1 MKYNSNLEPAE
12 MSYFRLNLLSF
23 LRDSHPDKANDL
35 SFIAGRGDMAAE
47 AYSEAVKSGLD
58 HIQTA
63 EIANETLFKGLH
75 FSPYNVIV
83 EILWNEF
90 ADIAPQS
97 YAITLAINL
106 LPLTQPIFDRYTPGD
121 DFAYTAEYELFYTEL
136 TGFIQQFAEDYGIQ

>member
-1 MKYNSNLEPAE
+1 MKPTI
-12 MSYFRLNLLSF
+12 SYYRLRLTSYLIDHFPEKS
-23 LRDSHPDKANDL
+23 DDA
-35 SFIAGRGDMAAE
+35 SFIRSRADNAAE
-47 AYSEAVKSGLD
+47 AYSDAVRTGFTYP
-58 HIQTA
+58 QA
-63 EIANETLFKGLH
+63 EEIANQTLFEGLH
-75 FSPYNVIV
+75 FSPHDTLV